1 MSKQPEKI
9 IPRSQNFADWYTSL
23 IEAAKLSL
31 YSPIKG
37 EIIFRPKAWAIW
49 TAIQNRLDKMFIKL
63 GVRNAALPTF
73 IKYSDF
79 TKEAQHVKGFA
90 PEVFLVTQKGEEKLT
105 EPYVVR
111 PTSEI
116 LFCHYFKSVLTS
128 YNDLPIK
135 VNQWCNVFR
144 AEKNTR
150 PFLRTT
156 EFFWQE
162 LHTIHETKEEAIN
175 MAKQELAC
183 YETLVSKFLLM
194 PIIKGEKTVGERFAG
209 AENTFTIESV
219 MQDGQA
225 LQCGTSHFLG
235 QNFAKTYGLEFR
247 DRNNQLSIPYQ
258 TSAGVST
265 RLIGGLIMTHSDDNG
280 LVLPFEVA
288 DEQIAILEVFGN
300 KDKKVHE
307 TALILQKA
315 LTKKGYR
322 VTIDDSDKSFG
333 YKISEKEVSGVPFS
347 LIIGPKDVAA
357 NKAMLYRRDTR
368 EKTEVSLITLVPSF
382 RKLVR
387 EYQSNLMKRAKANLE
402 SRIVKLD
409 NFEDYK
415 KALEQGKLI
424 LAPWGGDENDEKE
437 LKKQTGSTPRCIK
450 SEIKSPNTKC
460 FFTGKKAKYYVY
472 FARAY

>member
-1 MSKQPEKI
+1 MNKQPEKI
-9 IPRSQNFADWYTSL
+9 IPRSKNFANWYTSL
-23 IEAAKLSL
+23 IEAARLSL

-49 TAIQNRLDKMFIKL
+49 TAIQKKLDELFAKL
-63 GVRNAALPTF
+63 NVSNVALPTF

-79 TKEAQHVKGFA
+79 AKEAKHVEGFA
-90 PEVFLVTQKGEEKLT
+90 PEVFLVTKKGDEVLT
-105 EPYVVR
+105 DPYVVR

-116 LFCHYFKSVLTS
+116 LFCHYFKSILTS

-144 AEKNTR
+144 AEKTTR

-162 LHTIHETKEEAIN
+162 LHTIHETKDEAYE
-175 MAKQELAC
+175 MAKQELEC
-183 YETLVSKFLLM
+183 YYELATKFLLI
-194 PIIKGEKTVGERFAG
+194 PVIKGEKTIGERFAG
-209 AENTFTIESV
+209 ADNTYTIEAI

-235 QNFAKTYGLEFR
+235 QNFAKTYELQFR

-280 LVLPFEVA
+280 LVLPFGVA
-288 DEQIAILEVFGN
+288 DEQIAILEVFAD
-300 KDKKVHE
+300 KDRKVDE
-307 TALILQKA
+307 VARQLQEQLI
-315 LTKKGYR
+315 KKGYR
-322 VTIDDSDKSFG
+322 ATVDNSNKSFG
-333 YKISEKEVSGVPFS
+333 FKINEKEVSGVPFS
-347 LIIGPKDVAA
+347 IIIGPKDIAN

-368 EKTEVSLITLVPSF
+368 EKIEVSLSTLVDSF
-382 RKLVR
+382 DELIKS
-387 EYQSNLMKRAKANLE
+387 YQNNLYSKAEQNLK
-402 SRIVKLD
+402 SRMVKVTSL
-409 NFEDYK
+409 EEYK
-415 KALEQGKLI
+415 KAIEQGKLI

-450 SEIKSPNTKC
+450 EEIKDKEVKC
-460 FFTGKKAKYYVY
+460 FFTNKKAKYYVY